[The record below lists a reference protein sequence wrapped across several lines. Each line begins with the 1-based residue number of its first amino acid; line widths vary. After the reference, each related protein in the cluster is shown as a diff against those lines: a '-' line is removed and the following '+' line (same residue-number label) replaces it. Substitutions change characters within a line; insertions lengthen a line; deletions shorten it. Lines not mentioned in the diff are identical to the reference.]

1 MYFLFKINVPIA
13 NVIKIV
19 KKSVSLTNDSILFK
33 ATKVDKDAAKKNKE
47 KYFKIRF
54 ELISFKIL
62 TLGDL
67 TRRIST
73 KTTFIILNENH

>member
-1 MYFLFKINVPIA
+1 MNVPKAI
-13 NVIKIV
+13 VIRIV

-33 ATKVDKDAAKKNKE
+33 ATKVEIDAAKKNKE
-47 KYFKIRF
+47 KYFKKIF
-54 ELISFKIL
+54 ELISFIIS

-67 TRRIST
+67 TRKISK